1 MNGPSPAEH
10 ARTAVASALTG
21 ALTAYP
27 RQARPLRTRVT
38 VRDEGGQVVL
48 GLNSDSTAARLLS
61 IRPFAALRIAPPGCE
76 PTVLQGTV
84 RRLARADRSRISR
97 FTLEPGAIRLD
108 GAQKLPVDVGAYRG
122 AAPDPL
128 RREAA
133 AVIAHLRRDHS
144 QDLVDCL
151 HAQGHDRVLW
161 AEASRLDR
169 YGLELIAVEAGGIS
183 TIRLTF
189 PQPISDLRDLGPSLY
204 CALHDG
210 CGQCRHRRTTPG
222 QA

>member
-1 MNGPSPAEH
+1 MNCPSPAEH

-27 RQARPLRTRVT
+27 RQATPLRTRVT
-38 VRDEGGQVVL
+38 VRDDGGQVVL
-48 GLNSDSTAARLLS
+48 GVSSDSAAARLLS
-61 IRPFAALRIAPPGCE
+61 IRPFAALRVAPAACE

-84 RRLARADRSRISR
+84 RRLARADRSRITR
-97 FTLEPGAIRLD
+97 FAFVPGAIRLD
-108 GAQKLPVDVGAYRG
+108 GSQRLAVDVGAYRA

-133 AVIAHLRRDHS
+133 GVLDHLRRDHG
-144 QDLVDCL
+144 QDLTDCL
-151 HAQGHDRVLW
+151 HAQGHDRVVW

-169 YGLELIAVEAGGIS
+169 YGLELIAVEPEGIS

-189 PQPISDLRDLGPSLY
+189 PQPISDLHDLGPSLY
-204 CALHDG
+204 LALHDR
-210 CGQCRHRRTTPG
+210 CSQCRH
-222 QA
+222 